1 MATVRSTQMVVAYNP
16 QGKKQ
21 AAIGTA
27 MPASSLT
34 AALSAVSKEWPE
46 VVETTEDIMNCTAED
61 IRDRKVTARYGRIR
75 IEINAS
81 IRDLTI
87 FLAYHFGSVLA
98 PVVAVLLYLHQLL
111 RLPFGI
117 YQPPMFSLI
126 FGFAESDATPA
137 LVRDCV
143 VDDIEISIGAKR
155 KVTFTVN
162 LKFNGDI
169 QDAPEDYVLPSCD
182 DQPVIWGTDCA
193 LTLGGVDVSEI
204 TKEVTFTSSNGILVD
219 DDPFVLNSIDIKR
232 LERANVRTAMFNINL
247 EGQAGDA
254 NWANMVARTKLAL
267 ALRIGPAAGEKVVLN
282 APHTEISRNGSG
294 KGYDGQAGR
303 SMLRMNAEP
312 FTNGTATSP
321 VSAQAT
327 TSQETAYLVAAA

>member
-27 MPASSLT
+27 MPLTSLT
-34 AALSAVSKEWPE
+34 AALSAISKEWPE

-61 IRDRKVTARYGRIR
+61 IRDRRVTARYGRLR
-75 IEINAS
+75 LEINAS
-81 IRDLTI
+81 IRDLAI
-87 FLAYHFGSVLA
+87 MLAYHFGAVLA
-98 PVVAVLLYLHQLL
+98 PVAAALLYMHQLL

-117 YQPPMFSLI
+117 YQPPMFSLVL
-126 FGFAESDATPA
+126 GFAESGSTPA
-137 LVRDCV
+137 LLRDCV
-143 VDDIEISIGAKR
+143 IDDIEISIGAKR

-169 QDAPEDYVLPSCD
+169 QDAVGFVLPSCD
-182 DQPVIWGTDCA
+182 DEAVIYGTDCA
-193 LTLGGVDVSEI
+193 LTIGGVDLSDI
-204 TKEVTFTSSNGILVD
+204 TKEVTFMSSNGILVD

-232 LERANVRTAMFNINL
+232 LERANVRTAMFNISL

-254 NWANMVARTKLAL
+254 NWANMVARNKLPV
-267 ALRIGPAAGEKVVLN
+267 ALRIGPAAGEKVVIN
-282 APHTEISRNGSG
+282 APYAETSRNGSG

-327 TSQETAYLVAAA
+327 TDQATAYLVTAV

>member
-1 MATVRSTQMVVAYNP
+1 MVVAYNP
-16 QGKKQ
+16 NGKKQ

-27 MPASSLT
+27 MPATSLT
-34 AALSAVSKEWPE
+34 AALSAISKEWPE
-46 VVETTEDIMNCTAED
+46 VVETTQDIMNCTAED

-81 IRDLTI
+81 IRDLAI
-87 FLAYHFGSVLA
+87 FLAYHMGSVLA
-98 PVVAVLLYLHQLL
+98 PVAAALLWMHQIL
-111 RLPFGI
+111 RIPFGI

-155 KVTFTVN
+155 KVTFTIN

-169 QDAPEDYVLPSCD
+169 QDAPEDYVLPACD
-182 DQPVIWGTDCA
+182 DQPVIYGTDCA
-193 LTLGGVDVSEI
+193 FTVGGVDLSAI
-204 TKEVTFTSSNGILVD
+204 AKEVTFTSSNGILVD
-219 DDPFVLNSIDIKR
+219 DDPFTLNSIDVKR
-232 LERANVRTAMFNINL
+232 LERANVRTAMIAASL

-254 NWANMVARTKLAL
+254 NWVNMVARNKLATSI
-267 ALRIGPAAGEKVVLN
+267 RIGPAAGEKVVIN
-282 APHTEISRNGSG
+282 APYAEISRNGSG

-312 FTNGTATSP
+312 FTNGTAASP
-321 VSAQAT
+321 ISAQAT
-327 TSQETAYLVAAA
+327 TSQEAAYLVTAV